1 MSDREYTPYQREVI
15 RRYYENRETIAIQK
29 LGELVSEA
37 YLAEGKKADRVW
49 DRISRALRNAGV
61 DESEVDRIVRQRDLE
76 ALARLVSKLT

>member
-1 MSDREYTPYQREVI
+1 VSDREYTPYQREVI